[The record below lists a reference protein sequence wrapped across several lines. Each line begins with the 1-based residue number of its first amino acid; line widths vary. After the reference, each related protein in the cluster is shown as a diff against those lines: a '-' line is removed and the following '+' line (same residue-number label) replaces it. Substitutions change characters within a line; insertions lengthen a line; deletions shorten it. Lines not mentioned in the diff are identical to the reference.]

1 MVSDFRI
8 QLYAQE
14 IKTNKKAKLFTR
26 CYQVN
31 VTGYICFVFY
41 SFSCFACFL
50 YLFMT
55 ISIIFLCCC
64 WCCWYLNLG
73 PILPLIFW
81 NQQHKDNTGRT
92 SLICTI
98 ANLFLFFLA
107 CACLWGCYCVRSM
120 RYVFDGYHRT
130 SKEYNKCVDQN
141 KETVKIEI
149 WPWEIEIHN

>member
-55 ISIIFLCCC
+55 ISIIFFLCCC

-98 ANLFLFFLA
+98 ANLFLFFWHVHV
-107 CACLWGCYCVRSM
+107 CEGVIVYYPCVM
-120 RYVFDGYHRT
+120 YLTDLIAKVKRT
-130 SKEYNKCVDQN
+130 INVLI
-141 KETVKIEI
+141 KIKKR
-149 WPWEIEIHN
+149 